1 MYVPDLSGAA
11 PGKYATVYA
20 DPPWLESVGGQ
31 CKRGADRHY
40 GLMPTRDICALP
52 VARLAAA
59 NAHLYCWVTNNFLR
73 DGFEV
78 CEAWPDSASSPFM
91 ITWAKDKQGL
101 GQYFRGQTEHC
112 IFAVRGTLP
121 YKLDAGGGR
130 MQGSTLLQA
139 GRGVHSRKPHAM
151 YEVIERVSYGPML
164 EMFGRNER
172 HGWDCWGSGE
182 PEQRALAMFSSG
194 EFEEMEQ
201 VG

>member
-1 MYVPDLSGAA
+1 MSYVPELQLAA
-11 PGKYATVYA
+11 AGRYRTVYA
-20 DPPWLESVGGQ
+20 DPPWLERGGGQ

-40 GLMPTRDICALP
+40 SLMPTRDICALP
-52 VARLAAA
+52 VARLAGAD
-59 NAHLYCWVTNNFLR
+59 AHLYLWVTNNFLR
-73 DGFEV
+73 DGFAV
-78 CEAWPDSASSPFM
+78 CEAWGFRFVTM

-112 IFAVRGTLP
+112 IFAVRGSLP
-121 YKLDAGGGR
+121 YKLNEAGGR
-130 MQGSTLLQA
+130 MQSSTLLVA

-182 PEQRALAMFSSG
+182 PEQRALAMPSFAG
-194 EFEEMEQ
+194 FDEVEQ
-201 VG
+201 VS